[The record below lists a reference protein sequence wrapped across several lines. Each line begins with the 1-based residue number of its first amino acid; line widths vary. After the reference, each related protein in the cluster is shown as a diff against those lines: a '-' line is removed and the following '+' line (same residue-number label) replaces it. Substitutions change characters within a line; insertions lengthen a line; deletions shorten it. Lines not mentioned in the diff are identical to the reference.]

1 MGSQKGNL
9 SLCKFFYNLKSNLM
23 EPNSKSKKDIQNYI
37 KQELTSIPIKVNP
50 LIHEK
55 DLEKSI
61 KKGSKVLYR

>member
-1 MGSQKGNL
+1 
-9 SLCKFFYNLKSNLM
+9 M

-37 KQELTSIPIKVNP
+37 KQELTSILIKVNP

-61 KKGSKVLYR
+61 KKASKVLYRGSTKKRKSKNPGTNVE